1 MIFGN
6 GENLSKEIMR
16 LILPFSVLSED
27 RKEPFTKEMEKV
39 AIFCFAELE
48 RAKGRGLILKQPME
62 KFVFIAECYYPFW
75 LIPWSKLNILF
86 DGLHATAHTLTY
98 KTIPDVKAFMEN
110 VERSSKAQETFM
122 AFLSNNV
129 SYFQTPTTEKQMVL
143 NCLITDPNFLNEFA
157 SYLSEAPQNETMPP
171 HVVML
176 VPTIDESTIASL
188 TQELENLKSE
198 FKEDVN
204 ILYRSMKLLSKT
216 TNNFVK
222 TIRNKIKLVREEFDE
237 EFKNQEITVTPKV
250 NRINAEYDEK
260 TTALT
265 RDFERQLLPLQKEKV
280 KLERTREQTLGKI
293 ERYKIEAKT
302 CAVSKDVVGERKW
315 KEKVNEGKKEFSEI
329 EVKIEEIE
337 EKIKEMEESKSLETF
352 RLRSEWEAKVKDARK
367 DLLELEASRDAKIQ
381 IHNQEIEKLQSL
393 TSAIIQQIDNIAK
406 LREADLANFEMLG
419 IQQRHKNPTLIYMP
433 FYLACYK
440 AELKKRYVVFSPSV
454 VNSIGFTTKIK
465 GALGKAK
472 VKHLLVPRFK
482 SIASLLNK
490 FPALIERNVAF
501 GREVYEAGDKVD
513 MLKASSMQEQIKS
526 GLEKLKEEG
535 WLSQKEY
542 EAFAEVHSKIHA

>member
-1 MIFGN
+1 MPQ
-6 GENLSKEIMR
+6 EIMR

-27 RKEPFTKEMEKV
+27 CKEPFTKDIEKA

-48 RAKGRGLILKQPME
+48 RAKGRGLILKQPTE
-62 KFVFIAECYYPFW
+62 KFAFIAESYYPFW
-75 LIPWSKLNILF
+75 LSPWSKSNILF
-86 DGLHATAHTLTY
+86 DGLNVTAHTLTY
-98 KTIPDVKAFMEN
+98 KAIPDVKALMEN
-110 VERSSKAQETFM
+110 VERSSKAQETYM
-122 AFLSNNV
+122 VFLSNNV

-157 SYLSEAPQNETMPP
+157 SYLSEATQIETTPPQ
-171 HVVML
+171 VVML
-176 VPTIDESTIASL
+176 VPIIDESTISSL

-204 ILYRSMKLLSKT
+204 ILYRSMKLLNKT

-222 TIRNKIKLVREEFDE
+222 TIRNKIKLVKEEFDG
-237 EFKNQEITVTPKV
+237 EFKKQEDIITPKV
-250 NRINAEYDEK
+250 NHINAEYDEK
-260 TTALT
+260 ITALT
-265 RDFERQLLPLQKEKV
+265 KDFERQLLPLQKEKV
-280 KLERTREQTLGKI
+280 KLEKTKEQILGKI

-302 CAVSKDVVGERKW
+302 CAASKDVVGERKW
-315 KEKVNEGKKEFSEI
+315 KEKTDEGKKEFSET
-329 EVKIEEIE
+329 EVKIEEVE
-337 EKIKEMEESKSLETF
+337 EKMKGKEESKSLETF
-352 RLRSEWEAKVKDARK
+352 RLRSEWEAKVKEAKK

-381 IHNQEIEKLQSL
+381 IHKQEIEKLESL
-393 TSAIIQQIDNIAK
+393 TSAIIQQIDNMAK
-406 LREADLANFEMLG
+406 LRETDLANFEKLG
-419 IQQRHKNPTLIYMP
+419 IQQKHKNPTLIYMP

-454 VNSIGFTTKIK
+454 VNSIDFTTKIK

-482 SIASLLNK
+482 NITSLLNK
-490 FPALIERNVAF
+490 LPAVIERNVAF
-501 GREVYEAGDKVD
+501 GREVYEVGDKADV
-513 MLKASSMQEQIKS
+513 LKASSMREQIKS

-542 EAFAEVHSKIHA
+542 EAFAEVYSKFHA

>member
-1 MIFGN
+1 
-6 GENLSKEIMR
+6 MR

-27 RKEPFTKEMEKV
+27 CKERFTKDIEKA

-48 RAKGRGLILKQPME
+48 RAKERGLILKRPAE
-62 KFVFIAECYYPFW
+62 KFAFIAESYYPFW
-75 LIPWSKLNILF
+75 LSPWGKSNILF
-86 DGLHATAHTLTY
+86 DGLNVTAYTLTY
-98 KTIPDVKAFMEN
+98 KAIPDVKALMEN
-110 VERSSKAQETFM
+110 VERSSKAQETYM
-122 AFLSNNV
+122 VFLSNNV

-157 SYLSEAPQNETMPP
+157 SYLSEATQIETTPP

-176 VPTIDESTIASL
+176 VPIIDESTISSL

-204 ILYRSMKLLSKT
+204 TLYRSMKLLNKT

-222 TIRNKIKLVREEFDE
+222 TIRNKIKLVKEEFDG
-237 EFKNQEITVTPKV
+237 EFKKQEDIITPKV

-260 TTALT
+260 ITALT
-265 RDFERQLLPLQKEKV
+265 KDFERQLLPLQKEKV
-280 KLERTREQTLGKI
+280 KLEKTKEQTLGKI

-302 CAVSKDVVGERKW
+302 CAASKDVVGERKW
-315 KEKVNEGKKEFSEI
+315 KEKTDEGKKEFSEI
-329 EVKIEEIE
+329 EVKIEEVE
-337 EKIKEMEESKSLETF
+337 EKMKEIEESKSLETF
-352 RLRSEWEAKVKDARK
+352 RLRSEWEAKVKEAKK

-381 IHNQEIEKLQSL
+381 IHKQEIEKLESL
-393 TSAIIQQIDNIAK
+393 TSAISQQIDKMAK
-406 LREADLANFEMLG
+406 LREADLANFEKLG
-419 IQQRHKNPTLIYMP
+419 VQQKHKNPTLIYMP

-482 SIASLLNK
+482 SITSLLIK
-490 FPALIERNVAF
+490 LPALIERNVAF
-501 GREVYEAGDKVD
+501 GREIYEAGDKAD
-513 MLKASSMQEQIKS
+513 ILKASSMREQIKS

-535 WLSQKEY
+535 WLSQREY
-542 EAFAEVHSKIHA
+542 EAFVEVYSKILA